1 MDSVT
6 VDGAIMDRVYINDTL
21 VYENSVTLQLPS
33 SGQAINLKDFID
45 ANAEGKEKVLLESN
59 GILGGIES
67 GDLSGLDV
75 TLTINGESQGLR
87 SDTKGVGGDALKITS
102 PMKLYLN
109 GALRGAGGGGGTGAK
124 GADDTYTTTEDY
136 DSRFNSSN
144 KYTYHNNGKA
154 IVYWN
159 GSGKTQTMENSEAT
173 VYMNGVGGV
182 DYAWRTGGLKNT
194 TADGILEYAVWAR
207 EKISV
212 DRTGGEGGLGGLG
225 RGYDKA
231 LTSGS
236 TGSPSTPSGGNTGG
250 TGGSGG
256 DWGDAG
262 VRPIGGSAGALAG
275 NAISGQS
282 FIQNNDWNNGQVDGL
297 VT

>member
-1 MDSVT
+1 MDAVT
-6 VDGAIMDRVYINDTL
+6 VNGSTIDRVYVDNTL

-45 ANAEGKEKVLLESN
+45 ANAGGKEKVLLESN

-67 GDLSGLDV
+67 GNLAGLDV
-75 TLTINGESQGLR
+75 TLTINGESQGIR
-87 SDTKGVGGDALKITS
+87 SDTRGEGGHALVLTS
-102 PMKLYLN
+102 PVKLYLN

-124 GADDTYTTTEDY
+124 GADDVYTTQEWSESYDAGSNLTMWRRRKSVDY
-136 DSRFNSSN
+136 HDIFKDDVRIGGGQPWSFDGP
-144 KYTYHNNGKA
+144 TT
-154 IVYWN
+154 I
-159 GSGKTQTMENSEAT
+159 SGKTYKRGSDQA
-173 VYMNGVGGV
+173 YAG
-182 DYAWRTGGLKNT
+182 DYASLLT
-194 TADGILEYAVWAR
+194 EYTQTH
-207 EKISV
+207 
-212 DRTGGEGGLGGLG
+212 DRTGGAGGTGGLG
-225 RGYDKA
+225 RGYDKSA
-231 LTSGS
+231 TSGS

-262 VRPIGGSAGALAG
+262 VRPIGGSSGALAG